1 MIQLRD
7 VVAVWPSSWWLPIKR
22 FLLLRMQVLI
32 AIIGKHAIKKKN
44 DGRGNEGDT
53 GATAWSRG
61 RRSLSTEVCCATIT
75 GTSSGWT
82 LSTTPTVGFVKRM
95 PRNCLPRTTHNQV
108 GLATCS
114 KVPPIDAYWLL
125 QSDVWKRACSGTC
138 RELLLESK
146 YASGGEDTTIVEQNL
161 RVQILSSVDLLF
173 VRKFYQQI
181 LVVCRCVF
189 FDSKCLC
196 TRQTVS
202 CRKCFC
208 LWLAHIFA
216 SITIPFVLPDLP
228 GTCTCHWLVIVS
240 LLPYFSVLCLP
251 RCPVYTRQYMC
262 TLEHLLWR
270 G

>member
-189 FDSKCLC
+189 FW
-196 TRQTVS
+196 QQ
-202 CRKCFC
+202 
-208 LWLAHIFA
+208 
-216 SITIPFVLPDLP
+216 
-228 GTCTCHWLVIVS
+228 VS
-240 LLPYFSVLCLP
+240 LHTSDCFLSEMFLPLAGAHFRFYHNSICFAGPSRYLYLSLACDRVFTTVFLGFVSP
-251 RCPVYTRQYMC
+251 
-262 TLEHLLWR
+262 
-270 G
+270 